1 MYLYLQNPK
10 EYRKF
15 CWTRQSSM
23 CGDKYGEMVPRDYLR
38 YSLLDMER
46 AFGPHFRGLFSTHKR
61 SLNLEK
67 KKRQR
72 MNVQV
77 VAPPIPWSCF
87 SRALSSHPTT
97 QEEPRRRLFTS
108 HLFPPVFICW
118 ILCLAVWMCLA
129 PGWFPSFQLLLWTL
143 ALRMSVS

>member
-23 CGDKYGEMVPRDYLR
+23 CGDKYGKMVPWDYLR
-38 YSLLDMER
+38 CSLLDMER

-72 MNVQV
+72 MSVQV
-77 VAPPIPWSCF
+77 VAPPIPRSCF

-118 ILCLAVWMCLA
+118 VLCLAVWMCLA
-129 PGWFPSFQLLLWTL
+129 LGWFPSFQLLLWTL